1 MNNLPL
7 AEDDV
12 LCWTNRRIES
22 TFAFLKAVDRRFT
35 TMRPET
41 VQMVSMSMQNHLS
54 AWIVANADAISSVG
68 AYTAYRQ
75 LKEKRAAQ
83 FTLES
88 AMADFQ

>member
-1 MNNLPL
+1 MQHLPL
-7 AEDDV
+7 AEDTI

-22 TFAFLKAVDRRFT
+22 TFAFLKAVNRRFD
-35 TMRPET
+35 TMTSEN
-41 VQMVSMSMQNHLS
+41 VQMISMAMQNHLS